1 MFSTGFGD
9 LDTPDAARHI
19 RTGKFPVL
27 IYGGCAWETFGSA
40 GFRVSPV
47 RQPTHSCHPFRLATI
62 RGSFSPLDPENC
74 TMDENYLT
82 PHIFT
87 RHKLHLHALLLEN
100 QPWFS
105 ARDLGRLLRLFLDER
120 ALRKLDPDQHQTVQM
135 LIHGAI
141 ENTLLISESGVYA
154 LLIYHYCPE
163 YRGLR
168 EWLTHDVVP
177 ALRDAQQPS
186 STERPILSLLNWPEM
201 SLSLLHWNNQ
211 PWIRLQD
218 VPQILPDREQPQ
230 HSVNAPWWKR
240 ASRIL
245 QAF

>member
-1 MFSTGFGD
+1 
-9 LDTPDAARHI
+9 
-19 RTGKFPVL
+19 
-27 IYGGCAWETFGSA
+27 
-40 GFRVSPV
+40 
-47 RQPTHSCHPFRLATI
+47 
-62 RGSFSPLDPENC
+62 
-74 TMDENYLT
+74 MDDNYLI
-82 PHIFT
+82 PHTFT

-100 QPWFS
+100 QAWFS
-105 ARDLGRLLRLFLDER
+105 ARELGRLLRLFLDER
-120 ALRKLDPDQHQTVQM
+120 ALRKLDSDQRQSVRM
-135 LIHGAI
+135 LIHGTV
-141 ENTLLISESGVYA
+141 EDTLLISESGVYA
-154 LLIYHYCPE
+154 LLVYHYCPE

-177 ALRDAQQPS
+177 ALRDAQQPT

-218 VPQILPDREQPQ
+218 VPHMLADSERPQPAA
-230 HSVNAPWWKR
+230 NAPWWKR

>member
-1 MFSTGFGD
+1 MNSD
-9 LDTPDAARHI
+9 DT
-19 RTGKFPVL
+19 
-27 IYGGCAWETFGSA
+27 
-40 GFRVSPV
+40 
-47 RQPTHSCHPFRLATI
+47 
-62 RGSFSPLDPENC
+62 
-74 TMDENYLT
+74 YLT

-120 ALRKLDPDQHQTVQM
+120 ALRKLDPDQHQNLQT
-135 LIHGAI
+135 LIHGTV

-154 LLIYHYCPE
+154 LLVYHYCPE

-177 ALRDAQQPS
+177 ALRDAQQPT
-186 STERPILSLLNWPEM
+186 STERPILSLLNWPQM

-218 VPQILPDREQPQ
+218 VPQLLPNEERPR
-230 HSVNAPWWKR
+230 STVNAPWWKR
-240 ASRIL
+240 ASRVL
-245 QAF
+245 QSFFKYPKLNHARFRLCADRRSIAGLARTRAWFSGKWKASWQGQGLHLSPASQGRSLRPRPLSTN

>member
-1 MFSTGFGD
+1 MNSD
-9 LDTPDAARHI
+9 DAY
-19 RTGKFPVL
+19 L
-27 IYGGCAWETFGSA
+27 I
-40 GFRVSPV
+40 
-47 RQPTHSCHPFRLATI
+47 
-62 RGSFSPLDPENC
+62 
-74 TMDENYLT
+74 

-100 QPWFS
+100 QAWFS

-154 LLIYHYCPE
+154 LLVYHYCPE

-177 ALRDAQQPS
+177 ALRDAQQPA
-186 STERPILSLLNWPEM
+186 STERPFLSLLNWPQM

-218 VPQILPDREQPQ
+218 VPQLLADREQATRPAVE
-230 HSVNAPWWKR
+230 SWWKR
-240 ASRIL
+240 ASRML
-245 QAF
+245 QSF